1 MDAGMF
7 EKREGRLREERDA
20 ARQQAET
27 AVLERDATEARV
39 KELHASLE
47 VLSKDLK
54 VRPD

>member
-1 MDAGMF
+1 MDADMF